1 MCFTAGWARRCGWF
15 RRPTERGCLSG
26 WAKAHECPQQPR
38 QPVGGSRTDRR
49 DRSLTRLVT
58 DMLTFLM
65 HLLEGAAVALVV
77 GFIVTFV
84 DAAEQRQMKRMKI
97 ARSARPSMAGSAV
110 KKD

>member
-1 MCFTAGWARRCGWF
+1 
-15 RRPTERGCLSG
+15 
-26 WAKAHECPQQPR
+26 
-38 QPVGGSRTDRR
+38 
-49 DRSLTRLVT
+49 LTRLVT

-84 DAAEQRQMKRMKI
+84 DDAAEQRQMKRMKI
-97 ARSARPSMAGSAV
+97 ARSARLSMAGSAV